1 MVPQQPRGLVAP
13 KILESRWR
21 QLRVAHGVLDVAV
34 AELGLQRS
42 GVGAVARLN

>member
-1 MVPQQPRGLVAP
+1 LRQKFLNRVGDSSV
-13 KILESRWR
+13 WR
-21 QLRVAHGVLDVAV
+21 TVLDVAV